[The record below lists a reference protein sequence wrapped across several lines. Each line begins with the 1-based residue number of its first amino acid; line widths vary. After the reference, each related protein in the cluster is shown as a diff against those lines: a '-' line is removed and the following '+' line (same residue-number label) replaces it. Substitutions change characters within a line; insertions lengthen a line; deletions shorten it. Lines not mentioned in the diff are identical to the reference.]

1 MKFLFR
7 KNGQYICT
15 MPEEPDFVERIKNA
29 YAREE
34 VPAKT
39 LLVKEGTSPK
49 KMFYIDQGCCRC
61 WFNND
66 GVEVT
71 FQFLFEGSF
80 ASAYETIISGEPS
93 WFSIETLE
101 PAVIYSIP
109 LERFKAAR
117 ENSPMAMAAY
127 VNYVEQRLMQ
137 FQKLFVAH
145 IKDSPEQRYKEL
157 LANRPEI
164 VRRIPQHYI
173 ASFLGITSVSLSR
186 IRNRK

>member
-1 MKFLFR
+1 MS
-7 KNGQYICT
+7 IAA
-15 MPEEPDFVERIKNA
+15 DFVNRIKNA
-29 YAREE
+29 YTREE

-49 KMFYIDQGCCRC
+49 DMFYIDQGCCRC

-71 FQFLFEGSF
+71 FHFLFESSF

-101 PAVIYSIP
+101 PAVLYSVP
-109 LERFKAAR
+109 MERFKAAQ
-117 ENSPMAMAAY
+117 ETNPVAKAAY
-127 VNYVEQRLMQ
+127 VSYIEQRLISI
-137 FQKLFVAH
+137 QKQFVAH
-145 IKDSPEQRYKEL
+145 IKDSPEQRYKQL
-157 LANRPEI
+157 LAKHPEI
-164 VRRIPQHYI
+164 IRRIPQHYI